1 MKPNVTSVVEDA
13 ELVEKRRAQIVDA
26 AIDLFA
32 EQGFHPTTI
41 KDIAKKAGF
50 SSGLVYLYVREK
62 EDVLLL
68 VLLRAIEAQIAELPK
83 AIEGMA
89 DPLER
94 LVRLIEAFAR
104 LVDRHCAA
112 TVLAYRTTATLTPD
126 RRILVQEREREVV
139 DLVTDAVVA
148 AMKAGQVRR
157 LDVDVVT
164 HQIVMIA
171 HGWALKSWHFKGRTG
186 LEDYLSAS
194 LDLVMAGLVTP
205 AGATRWH
212 EIEAARRAEATS

>member
-13 ELVEKRRAQIVDA
+13 ELVEKRRAQIVEA
-26 AIDLFA
+26 ATDLFA

-68 VLLRAIEAQIAELPK
+68 VLLRALEAQVADLPA
-83 AIEGMA
+83 AIDGIGE
-89 DPLER
+89 PLER
-94 LVRLIEAFAR
+94 LVRLIEAFTR
-104 LVDRHCAA
+104 SVDRHRAA
-112 TVLAYRTTATLTPD
+112 TVLAYRTTATLAPD

-139 DLVTDAVVA
+139 DLVADAVVA
-148 AMKAGQVRR
+148 AMKAGLVRR

-171 HGWALKSWHFKGRTG
+171 HGWALQSWHFKGRTG
-186 LEDYLSAS
+186 LDHYLSAS
-194 LDLVMAGLVTP
+194 LDLLMAGLVTP

-212 EIEAARRAEATS
+212 EIAAAPAGEGAP